1 MNLKQIRK
9 AIIILIFLLLGVAA
23 GWQLH
28 RQFGDRRGRP
38 LAPGEK
44 ADLTLFWEVWSRLEE
59 NFLDQDKLV
68 PEAMVDGAIKGL
80 VDSLGDPYT
89 VFLREQENQR
99 SKEDLNGSFE
109 GIGIQLGYKDKRLAV
124 MAPLEGMPAEEA
136 GVKAGDLILRIK
148 DEKKNIDQETI
159 DLSLPE
165 AVNLIRGPGGQA
177 VILTLLS
184 EGEEKA
190 HEVKIVRETILVP
203 SVELEFVAAGEVA
216 HLKLMRFGDRTE
228 EEWRQ
233 AVDKIQSRTSWL
245 KGVVLDLR
253 NNPGGYLEGSIFIA
267 SEFVKNGLIV
277 KQEGKGETQAYNV
290 NRRGRLTEI
299 PLVVLVN
306 QGTASASEIL
316 AGSLRDHQR
325 AQIVGEQTFGKG
337 TIQEAQDLPGGA
349 GLHVTT
355 ARWLLPSGNWIGE
368 EGLTPDAVV
377 ELDEEKEGDEQLEK
391 AIEILMTND

>member
-9 AIIILIFLLLGVAA
+9 VIIILVFLLLGVAA

-28 RQFGDRRGRP
+28 RQFGDRGGRP

-68 PEAMVDGAIKGL
+68 PEAMVDGAIKGM

-99 SKEDLNGSFE
+99 FKEDLNGSFE
-109 GIGIQLGYKDKRLAV
+109 GIGVQLGYQDKRLVV
-124 MAPLEGMPAEEA
+124 MAPLAGMPAEEA

-148 DEKKNIDQETI
+148 DEKKNIDQETT

-165 AVNLIRGPGGQA
+165 AVNLIRGPEGQA

-184 EGEEKA
+184 EGEEKT
-190 HEVKIVRETILVP
+190 HEVKIIRETIVVP
-203 SVELEFVAAGEVA
+203 SVELEFAATGEVA

-228 EEWRQ
+228 QEWRE
-233 AVDKIQSRTSWL
+233 AVDQIQPRAGWL

-253 NNPGGYLEGSIFIA
+253 NNPGGYLEGSVFIA

-290 NRRGRLTEI
+290 NRRGRLTEM

-337 TIQEAQDLPGGA
+337 TVQEDQDLAGGA

-355 ARWLLPSGNWIGE
+355 ARWLLPSGSWIGE
-368 EGLTPDAVV
+368 EGLTPDFVI
-377 ELDEEKEGDEQLEK
+377 ELAEEKEGDEQLKE
-391 AIEILMTND
+391 AIEILLK